1 MCAEFIRGPAHPRS
15 SELDSALTPSKKKC
29 QPPLKFLPI
38 SRPCLEVLPEIR
50 LRFAWLQRKAVSLWK
65 SGSGLRR
72 GLPNLHPPG
81 AQVQHNRPDS
91 LLGKPKAVGWRGG
104 AGLLGAGVETGD
116 QGGGQGTPLLSASP
130 LLSSQPERGR
140 FLHFHSVTFW
150 VGNAKQVEAR
160 ARRWGRR
167 RKGRRPRG
175 RGRPPARP

>member
-91 LLGKPKAVGWRGG
+91 LLGEAQSRGLAGWGGG
-104 AGLLGAGVETGD
+104 AVLGFSVLGLRLGTREVARGH
-116 QGGGQGTPLLSASP
+116 PF
-130 LLSSQPERGR
+130 SQPHP
-140 FLHFHSVTFW
+140 FSLHSPR
-150 VGNAKQVEAR
+150 EADSSTST
-160 ARRWGRR
+160 
-167 RKGRRPRG
+167 P
-175 RGRPPARP
+175 